1 MAEGRGPGEMT
12 PGPSPQGLVHS
23 LVKGLQVGKA
33 RWRPAQVCPHC
44 PPVGLGA
51 GLGGRAA
58 SRNQALVV
66 ALSAW
71 ALPRLEW
78 GERAGA
84 LGMNG
89 LQGRRPWNPERQSC
103 GRGAQSCALCSGR
116 GQGPCCPQARGQ
128 RLHGAPPWP
137 RAPSPPARP
146 EGLGDLSQLS
156 RRRPT
161 PGSWGIWFRAQNP
174 PTGTGVAGTAVM
186 GLAQVPLLEV
196 ILLLAC

>member
-12 PGPSPQGLVHS
+12 PGPSPRGLVHS

-58 SRNQALVV
+58 SRHQALVV

-84 LGMNG
+84 LGIHS

-116 GQGPCCPQARGQ
+116 GQGPCRPEARGSTEPLPGLVHRPRQPGQRALATSLSSPGGGQHLALGAFGSGHRTRPQAPGWQ
-128 RLHGAPPWP
+128 A
-137 RAPSPPARP
+137 
-146 EGLGDLSQLS
+146 QLS
-156 RRRPT
+156 WVWHRCL
-161 PGSWGIWFRAQNP
+161 S
-174 PTGTGVAGTAVM
+174 
-186 GLAQVPLLEV
+186 
-196 ILLLAC
+196 